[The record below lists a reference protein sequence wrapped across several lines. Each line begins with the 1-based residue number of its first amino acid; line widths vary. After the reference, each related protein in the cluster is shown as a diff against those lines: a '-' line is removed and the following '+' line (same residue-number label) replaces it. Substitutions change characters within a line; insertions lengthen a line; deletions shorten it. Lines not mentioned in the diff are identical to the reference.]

1 VFELV
6 VTLPYASCIGE
17 MEFNMTQKLIDNIL
31 DVVKKDKLE
40 SNGWDIMYPKYF
52 IDLGFD
58 ADFIKSL
65 TERNESGEG
74 KYQLYD
80 NSGKAV
86 KYLDGVHY
94 LTLLQSCA
102 NIVSPDFYSKCEGRG
117 FRANEYL
124 KALKEAL
131 KKRTSTN

>member
-1 VFELV
+1 
-6 VTLPYASCIGE
+6 
-17 MEFNMTQKLIDNIL
+17 MTQKLIDNIL

-65 TERNESGEG
+65 TERNVSGEG

-117 FRANEYL
+117 FQANEYL